1 MKQPQRILFVHTA
14 GGLGDLL
21 LSSPV
26 AEALKRCYPDSTI
39 AAWVKPAYVPLLQ
52 GNPSF
57 DGFIAPP
64 QAVDAAEELLAFPDR
79 VGLMGKARLL
89 REGRFDLAV
98 NTWTRSD
105 VAWALR
111 LAGIPTRVGQAG
123 RLLYSLLYTHRVV
136 VRSTR
141 GDADSHWVDCQLD
154 YARALGCPTEG
165 LQPRI
170 WLTEQ
175 ERAEGREFLRRS
187 GVDLGRPVC
196 GLHVGKGLPIDVQRW
211 PLDRFVDIGDRLCE
225 ELGCSVVLTGGASEG
240 PVVSEVQRRMRGVA
254 VSIAG
259 KTGLRQLAAATAAM
273 DLFVCPDSG
282 PMHIAAALGVPVVA
296 IFALASDFPNRWRPY
311 ATEYRIV
318 RTKGFDCS
326 RPCVKE
332 TCPRLECL
340 LCIDQDGAIDAAREL
355 LART

>member
-39 AAWVKPAYVPLLQ
+39 TAWVNPAYVPLLR

-57 DGFIAPP
+57 DAFIAPP
-64 QAVDAAEELLAFPDR
+64 ETIDALEEFLAFPDR
-79 VGLMGKARLL
+79 VGLMRKARLL

-98 NTWTRSD
+98 NTWTCSD

-111 LAGIPTRVGQAG
+111 LAGIPIRVGQAG
-123 RLLYSLLYTHRVV
+123 RLLYSFLYTHRVA

-141 GDADSHWVDCQLD
+141 GDVDSHWVDCQLD

-175 ERAEGREFLRRS
+175 ERAAGREFLRDC
-187 GVDLGRPVC
+187 GVDMGRPVC
-196 GLHVGKGLPIDVQRW
+196 GLHVGKGLPIDLDKW
-211 PLDRFVDIGDRLCE
+211 PIDGFVAIGRRLHE
-225 ELGCSVVLTGGASEG
+225 ELGCSVVLTGGSSEV
-240 PVVSEVQRRMRGVA
+240 PVVSEVERRMGGA
-254 VSIAG
+254 ATSIAG
-259 KTGLRQLAAATAAM
+259 KTGLRELAAATSAM
-273 DLFVCPDSG
+273 DLFCCPDSG

-318 RTKGFDCS
+318 RTTGFDCP

-340 LCIDQDGAIDAAREL
+340 LHIDRDAAIDAAREL
-355 LART
+355 LAGT